1 MLPCLRLPSGLQ
13 LLESQTHHSCKQQF
27 FFPAEK
33 LQHCRLPLGSC
44 APSVSICLCFCAF
57 VLVCHSLYMFTK
69 AFGICSS
76 VPGYVPAI
84 NICQSVLKI
93 SENYPKIKK
102 AHLVKVSHR
111 YQELWP
117 SGYFDVEI
125 FEIWTAG
132 TSLAPFHPPQDVLEK
147 ARSLLRSW
155 RFWRQFV
162 LYHSCKR
169 KMPACSSEQLFAVTW
184 CLLLFVLVCRY
195 VLSRWQLIG
204 RAAVV
209 QCSRDQKYGLGC
221 IGAEALCSWCMF
233 GFTRPCNLGHVKC
246 KHT

>member
-27 FFPAEK
+27 FF
-33 LQHCRLPLGSC
+33 LQKNCSTADSHLALVRLPSQFAC
-44 APSVSICLCFCAF
+44 VSARLFWF
-57 VLVCHSLYMFTK
+57 VTVCTK

-169 KMPACSSEQLFAVTW
+169 KMPACSSEHLFAVTW

-221 IGAEALCSWCMF
+221 IGAEALCWWCMF